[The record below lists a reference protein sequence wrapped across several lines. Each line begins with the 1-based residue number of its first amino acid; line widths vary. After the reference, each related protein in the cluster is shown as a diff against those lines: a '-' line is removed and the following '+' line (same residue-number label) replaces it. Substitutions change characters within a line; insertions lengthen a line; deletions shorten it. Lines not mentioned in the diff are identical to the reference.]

1 MRVTHAARMTHVI
14 ARMTHVIARMTH
26 VIARM
31 THVIERAP
39 FIRLTSQHH
48 VII

>member
-1 MRVTHAARMTHVI
+1 MRVTHA

>member
-14 ARMTHVIARMTH
+14 DRMTHVIAHMTH